1 MFALVGAAMI
11 LSLFFF
17 QCLQITLLI
26 ALAPLIKGWIS
37 QNHAWLSNKKGAGL
51 FQPYNELHKLFL
63 KEPVLA
69 KNSSFLFRLVP
80 YIYFSAMCLM
90 AAIIPVLCSDLA
102 LSSIADVIALIGLF
116 GLARIFLAFAA
127 MDIGTA
133 FGSMG
138 ARREMFIAFL
148 AEPALLI
155 IFFNVA
161 LINQSTSL
169 TVIVAN
175 ALTGHSP
182 TSPSLVFAT
191 VAFFMVLLAENG
203 RIPVDNPATHLELT
217 MIHKAM
223 ILEYSGRHLALIEWA
238 SQLKLLNYFVIAIAL
253 FCPWG
258 IVTEHEL
265 TLLPISF
272 LTLVLKLI
280 ILSSSLAIFETLA
293 AKFRLFRAPEFLT
306 IAFILAIF
314 AVLTQLTLM
323 G

>member
-1 MFALVGAAMI
+1 MVGIVMS
-11 LSLFFF
+11 LSLFFLQFF
-17 QCLQITLLI
+17 QIVFLM
-26 ALAPLIKGWIS
+26 ALAPLLMGWIS
-37 QNHAWLSNKKGAGL
+37 QNRAWLSNKTGAGI
-51 FQPYNELHKLFL
+51 FQPYHALHKLFL
-63 KEPVLA
+63 KEPVIA
-69 KNSSFLFRLVP
+69 KNSSILFRLVP
-80 YIYFSAMCLM
+80 YIYFSAMCLIT
-90 AAIIPVLCSDLA
+90 AIIPVLCTDLA
-102 LSSIADVIALIGLF
+102 LSSIADMIALIGLF

-138 ARREMFIAFL
+138 ARREMLIAFL

-175 ALTGHSP
+175 TLMKHSS

-191 VAFFMVLLAENG
+191 VAFLMVLLAENG
-203 RIPVDNPATHLELT
+203 RIPVDNPTTHLELT
-217 MIHKAM
+217 MIHEAM
-223 ILEYSGRHLALIEWA
+223 ILEYSGRYLALIEWG

-258 IVTEHEL
+258 IANTPAL
-265 TLLPISF
+265 TLLPISLF
-272 LTLVLKLI
+272 SLVLKLI
-280 ILSSSLAIFETLA
+280 ILSSSLALFETLST
-293 AKFRLFRAPEFLT
+293 KFRLFRAPEFLT
-306 IAFILAIF
+306 MAFILAIF